1 MGAMETRRSPCFN
14 ESHGVRDV
22 LLLRAVTI
30 ILLTIMTKMRWL
42 SAALM
47 ATSIVAFFALDL
59 GGYLTL
65 EYLQSQHAHIKAY
78 YTAHPCVT
86 ALAFSL
92 IYTLTAGL
100 SLPGSSLL
108 PLLAGSVFG
117 LFWGTVLVSVASTIA
132 ATLEFLAARYLLRD
146 AIQSRFSSNVRAFNI
161 GIEKEGAY
169 YIFALRLI
177 PFAPFLI
184 INLVMGLTPIKTLTY
199 IGISLVGLLA
209 SSAVYVNIGTEL
221 GRLDSLSSLLSPS
234 LIVSFTI
241 LGFFPLIAKKL
252 LNLVY
257 SYRVSR
263 GF

>member
-1 MGAMETRRSPCFN
+1 
-14 ESHGVRDV
+14 VKK
-22 LLLRAVTI
+22 LRAA
-30 ILLTIMTKMRWL
+30 L
-42 SAALM
+42 S
-47 ATSIVAFFALDL
+47 F
-59 GGYLTL
+59 
-65 EYLQSQHAHIKAY
+65 
-78 YTAHPCVT
+78 P
-86 ALAFSL
+86 LARPFQ
-92 IYTLTAGL
+92 

-132 ATLEFLAARYLLRD
+132 ATLEFLAARYLLRE
-146 AIQSRFSSNVRAFNI
+146 AIQSRFSSNVRAFNA

-169 YIFALRLI
+169 YLFALRLM

-184 INLVMGLTPIKTLTY
+184 INLVMGLTPTKTLTY

-209 SSAVYVNIGTEL
+209 SSAVYVNVGTEL
-221 GRLDSLSSLLSPS
+221 GRLDSLSSLLSPG

-241 LGFFPLIAKKL
+241 LGFFPLVAKKL

>member
-1 MGAMETRRSPCFN
+1 MKK
-14 ESHGVRDV
+14 
-22 LLLRAVTI
+22 LRAA
-30 ILLTIMTKMRWL
+30 L
-42 SAALM
+42 S
-47 ATSIVAFFALDL
+47 F
-59 GGYLTL
+59 
-65 EYLQSQHAHIKAY
+65 
-78 YTAHPCVT
+78 P
-86 ALAFSL
+86 LARPFQ
-92 IYTLTAGL
+92 

-117 LFWGTVLVSVASTIA
+117 LFWGTVLVSVTSTIA

-146 AIQSRFSSNVRAFNI
+146 AIQSRFSSNVRAFNA

-169 YIFALRLI
+169 YLFALRFM
-177 PFAPFLI
+177 PFVPFLI
-184 INLVMGLTPIKTLTY
+184 INLVMGLIPIKTLTY

-209 SSAVYVNIGTEL
+209 SSAVYVNVGTEL

-241 LGFFPLIAKKL
+241 LGFFPLAAKKL
-252 LNLVY
+252 LNFVY

>member
-1 MGAMETRRSPCFN
+1 MS
-14 ESHGVRDV
+14 
-22 LLLRAVTI
+22 I
-30 ILLTIMTKMRWL
+30 IMTKMKWL
-42 SAALM
+42 GATLI

-65 EYLQSQHAHIKAY
+65 EYLQSQHAHIEAY
-78 YTAHPCVT
+78 YTAHPYVT

-92 IYTLTAGL
+92 IYTMTAGL

-108 PLLAGSVFG
+108 PLLAGAVFG
-117 LFWGTVLVSVASTIA
+117 LFWGTVLVSVTSTIA
-132 ATLEFLAARYLLRD
+132 ATLEFLTARYLLRD
-146 AIQSRFSSNVRAFNI
+146 AIQSRFSSNVLAFNT

-169 YIFALRLI
+169 YLFALRLI

-199 IGISLVGLLA
+199 IGVSLVGLLA
-209 SSAVYVNIGTEL
+209 SSAVYVNVGTEL
-221 GRLDSLSSLLSPS
+221 GRLDSLSSLLSPG

-241 LGFFPLIAKKL
+241 LGFFPLAAKKL

-257 SYRVSR
+257 SYRASR